1 MTPAELRKYIS
12 PKEAAELLGVS
23 PGAIRD
29 WATKRLVRSARIGPW
44 GTNVR
49 VHTDDLMLM
58 VSLRS
63 KNQP

>member
-23 PGAIRD
+23 PNTIRD

-49 VHTDDLMLM
+49 VHIDDVMDM
-58 VSLRS
+58 VTLRA
-63 KNQP
+63 KKQP